1 MAMVPHERSLVEKLQ
16 GKPFAL
22 LGVNVDDS
30 KEDLRDAQE
39 RHNITWRSFWDG
51 PRRIK
56 SKLKVRVFPTLFL
69 LNHEGVI
76 RQVYEGRPRDSDLEH
91 DIMQVIKEAE
101 ESSNN

>member
-16 GKPFAL
+16 DKPFAL
-22 LGVNVDDS
+22 LGVNVDPN
-30 KEDLRDAQE
+30 KEDLKEAQKE
-39 RHNITWRSFWDG
+39 RNITWRSFWDR
-51 PRRIK
+51 PKRIA
-56 SKLKVRVFPTLFL
+56 SKFKVRGYPTLFL

-76 RQVYEGRPRDSDLEH
+76 RQVYVGRPRDSDLER